1 MSPDAS
7 GHRRTAGIAALALAV
22 LAAAVLAVAVGPAG
36 IPLAEVA
43 RWAAGGG
50 ADLPET
56 HRRILAEVRLPR
68 ILTGACVGALLGV
81 SGAILQG
88 LLRNPLAEPYLLGVS
103 SGAALAVTAAVHLG
117 LPTFIFGI
125 YAMPLVAF
133 GGALL
138 ALAAVYLLAHA
149 RGRLQVTTLILAGV
163 VVSAFLSAVA
173 MLLAFLSGPR
183 YLEILSW
190 LMGRLEPLT
199 PSAIRWT
206 GAVAAAG
213 IALAWAQA
221 RDLNALILGEE
232 VAESLGVGIEPAKR
246 RLFVLASLLTGA
258 AVAAAGPIGFV
269 GLVAPHICRIL
280 VGPDH
285 RALIPASAL
294 CGAAVV
300 LFADA
305 LARVVV
311 APSELPAGVVT
322 SLLGGPFFL
331 VLLVRY
337 ARQTGRAH

>member
-1 MSPDAS
+1 M
-7 GHRRTAGIAALALAV
+7 
-22 LAAAVLAVAVGPAG
+22 
-36 IPLAEVA
+36 
-43 RWAAGGG
+43 
-50 ADLPET
+50 
-56 HRRILAEVRLPR
+56 ILTEVRLPR
-68 ILTGACVGALLGV
+68 ALTGACVGALLGV

-103 SGAALAVTAAVHLG
+103 SGAALAVTAAVLLG
-117 LPTFIFGI
+117 MPSFILGF

-133 GGALL
+133 AGAIL
-138 ALAAVYLLAHA
+138 ALAAVYSLAHT

-173 MLLAFLSGPR
+173 MLFAFLSGPR
-183 YLEILSW
+183 YLEILAW

-206 GAVAAAG
+206 ATVTVAG

-232 VAESLGVGIEPAKR
+232 VAESLGVPVESAKR
-246 RLFVLASLLTGA
+246 WLFVLASLLTGA

-269 GLVAPHICRIL
+269 GLVAPHICRL
-280 VGPDH
+280 LLGPDH
-285 RALIPASAL
+285 RVLIPASAL
-294 CGAAVV
+294 AGSVVV
-300 LFADA
+300 LCSDA
-305 LARVVV
+305 VARVVV

-331 VLLVRY
+331 VLLVRQ
-337 ARQTGRAH
+337 ARLSGRGR